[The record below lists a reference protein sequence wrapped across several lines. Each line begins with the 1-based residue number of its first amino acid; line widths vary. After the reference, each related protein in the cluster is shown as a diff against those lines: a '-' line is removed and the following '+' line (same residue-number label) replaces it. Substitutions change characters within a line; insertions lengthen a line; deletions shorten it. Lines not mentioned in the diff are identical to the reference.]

1 MSWER
6 CFNEPILLPNGS
18 KLATLQDARDFITAF
33 PQSEHNSKEWLEAMH
48 FLTEA
53 ADHKGALTFAR
64 IGVFRALKS
73 DRKTSPNDQL
83 ELIDW
88 TLREVQ
94 RLNSN
99 STDPSSRDRQ
109 ASLTLPIIVRTI
121 AEIVSSSPVPRQL
134 KNTNSKRQR
143 QPAPLGKRRDSRSL
157 IASAT
162 LQSAITEAVQ
172 TSEPDCEGFLGVILQ
187 QTKPKSRL
195 ETNWAVRGLRFGRA
209 DRAKVDKTLAPI
221 VERMQRDFFLSDD
234 QDD

>member
-6 CFNEPILLPNGS
+6 CFNEPIFLPNGN

-33 PQSEHNSKEWLEAMH
+33 PKSEHNTKEWLEAMH

-53 ADHKGALTFAR
+53 ADHMGALTFAR
-64 IGVFRALKS
+64 IGVLRALNS
-73 DRKTSPNDQL
+73 DRKTTPSDQL

-94 RLNSN
+94 RLNSDF
-99 STDPSSRDRQ
+99 TDPSSRDRQ
-109 ASLTLPIIVRTI
+109 ASLTLPIIMQTI
-121 AEIVSSSPVPRQL
+121 AEIVSSPPVPKQL
-134 KNTNSKRQR
+134 KSPNSKRQHH
-143 QPAPLGKRRDSRSL
+143 PAPVGKRRDSRSL

-172 TSEPDCEGFLGVILQ
+172 TSEPDCKGFVGVIVQ

-195 ETNWAVRGLRFGRA
+195 ETNWTVRGLRFGRA
-209 DRAKVDKTLAPI
+209 DRAKVDKTLATI
-221 VERMQRDFFLSDD
+221 VERMQREFLLSDD